1 MQRASVSR
9 IFFSFLSL
17 ALCLSPA
24 VVGAQAA
31 DPPTAQTRTVP
42 DTMAQ
47 RMMAC
52 TVCHGA
58 QGRATSSG
66 YFPRIAGKPVDYLYN
81 QLLHFRDGRRQ
92 NASMA
97 RLLDNLSDAY
107 LRDMAEHF
115 AGLDLPYP
123 PPQPPTVSPDVL
135 ARGEALV
142 RQGNVERNV
151 PACVVCHGA
160 ALTGTLPA
168 TPGLLGLPRDYLSAQ
183 MGAWRTG
190 LRHASAPDCMRQ
202 IAEHMSAEDVSAAAS
217 WLAAQALPANI
228 APAPAS
234 DQPPP
239 LECGSHAQQ
248 RGPQ

>member
-1 MQRASVSR
+1 M
-9 IFFSFLSL
+9 
-17 ALCLSPA
+17 
-24 VVGAQAA
+24 
-31 DPPTAQTRTVP
+31 P

-52 TVCHGA
+52 TLCHGA

-66 YFPRIAGKPVDYLYN
+66 YFPRIAGKPAGYLYN

-123 PPQPPTVSPDVL
+123 PPQPPAASPDVL

-142 RQGNVERNV
+142 RQGDAGRDI
-151 PACVVCHGA
+151 PACMACHGV
-160 ALTGTLPA
+160 ALTGVHPA
-168 TPGLLGLPRDYLSAQ
+168 IPGLLGLPRDYLIAQ

-190 LRHASAPDCMRQ
+190 LRQASRPDCMGQ
-202 IAEHMSAEDVSAAAS
+202 IAKRMSADDVSAAAS
-217 WLAAQALPANI
+217 WLAAQPLPANTR
-228 APAPAS
+228 PAPAS
-234 DQPPP
+234 ELP
-239 LECGSHAQQ
+239 LPLACGSHAQQ
-248 RGPQ
+248 GVFQ